1 MPKAARMTDAQIN
14 ALRATMPWTERA
26 FSNGRQT
33 LVQVI
38 DNQGRE
44 VPLLTLVP
52 FMVAIS
58 GKLAIRAKTSE
69 EKVGE

>member
-1 MPKAARMTDAQIN
+1 MTDAQMQ

-26 FSNGRQT
+26 YSNGRSTIIQI
-33 LVQVI
+33 V

-58 GKLAIRAKTSE
+58 HKLATKEKTTE
-69 EKVGE
+69 MPA

>member
-1 MPKAARMTDAQIN
+1 MTDAQVQ

-26 FSNGRQT
+26 YSNGRHT
-33 LVQVI
+33 IIQVI

-58 GKLAIRAKTSE
+58 HKLVVK
-69 EKVGE
+69 EKVE

>member
-1 MPKAARMTDAQIN
+1 MTDAQVQ

-26 FSNGRQT
+26 FSNGRHT
-33 LVQVI
+33 IIQVI

-52 FMVAIS
+52 FMVSIS
-58 GKLAIRAKTSE
+58 HKLAAKDKATE
-69 EKVGE
+69 TPQ

>member
-1 MPKAARMTDAQIN
+1 MTDAQMQ

-26 FSNGRQT
+26 YSNGRHT
-33 LVQVI
+33 IIQVI

-52 FMVAIS
+52 FMTGIS
-58 GKLAIRAKTSE
+58 HKLATKEKTAE
-69 EKVGE
+69 TPG